1 MNVYLL
7 ILITCLCTLGGQ
19 LVLKRA
25 VDSLKPLL
33 QVGAAEFVLG
43 AALSPLVM
51 AALALQVLGY
61 VSWLFVL
68 SKEQLSIAFA
78 ISGSTLY
85 LLTAA
90 ASWYLYDERLTLVQ
104 WAGLILISAG
114 VVMVTC
120 RPST

>member
-19 LVLKRA
+19 LILKRA
-25 VDSLKPLL
+25 VDSLKPLM
-33 QVGAAEFVLG
+33 QAGALEFILG
-43 AALSPLVM
+43 AAFSPLVM
-51 AALALQVLGY
+51 TALALQVLGY

-78 ISGSTLY
+78 ISGSLLY

-90 ASWYLYDERLTLVQ
+90 ASWYFYDERLTLVQ
-104 WAGLILISAG
+104 WAGLGLISAG
-114 VVMVTC
+114 VVMVTY
-120 RPST
+120 RPG